1 MSFTMTAAVS
11 PAAGPAV
18 PARQARQARP
28 AAAGFTV
35 VELLVVIGI
44 LGVLAA
50 IVAPAV
56 VGIRRSARTTAIKS
70 EIDMLH
76 VAFEQY
82 REKYGSLP
90 PCRSTPNTNAE
101 WNDSAGW
108 HLRSIFPRYD
118 ASQSGTTAYPR
129 DPTEMLS
136 YMNTP
141 AGVPFQS
148 LGRSP
153 QSMAVTE
160 RNAIVIWLTGYT
172 SDPTRPVLSTTGSVA
187 VTAGVVSGVWLDSGT
202 LTPSGTLLPRLPL
215 YEFDDTR
222 IRVTTGTDS
231 LQYWPPGQP
240 ASPYCYIDAER
251 YATVEY
257 IGTTPAQLEVVGAHR
272 VPRVP
277 LRAKPSATTPDAWYF
292 TTAGSGTNVFFNADS
307 FQILCA
313 GADGVF
319 GTDDDLSNFWNG
331 TRRQYL
337 DGLRTR

>member
-1 MSFTMTAAVS
+1 MSFKMTAAVS
-11 PAAGPAV
+11 TAAGHPMSA
-18 PARQARQARP
+18 PQSLRTRP
-28 AAAGFTV
+28 AAAGFTL
-35 VELLVVIGI
+35 VEMLVVIGI

-50 IVAPAV
+50 IVSPALL
-56 VGIRRSARTTAIKS
+56 GIRRSARTRAIKS

-76 VAFEQY
+76 IAFENYGQ
-82 REKYGSLP
+82 KYGSLP
-90 PCRSTPNTNAE
+90 PCRATPNTTAE
-101 WNDSAGW
+101 WIDAAGW
-108 HLRSIFPRYD
+108 HLRSIFPRYN
-118 ASQSGTTAYPR
+118 ASESGTTAYPR

-136 YMNTP
+136 YMNTA

-153 QSMAVTE
+153 QSMAITE
-160 RNAIVIWLTGYT
+160 RNAIVIWLSGYT

-187 VTAGVVSGVWLDSGT
+187 VTAGVVIGNWLDSGT
-202 LTPSGTLLPRLPL
+202 LTPTGTLLPRLRL

-231 LQYWPPGQP
+231 LQYWAPGQP

-251 YATVEY
+251 YPTVSY
-257 IGTTPAQLEVVGAHR
+257 TGTTPAQLEVVGAHR

-277 LRAKPSATTPDAWYF
+277 LGAKPSATTPDAWYF
-292 TTAGSGTNVFFNADS
+292 TTAGSGTNVFFNPDS

-337 DGLRTR
+337 DSVRTQ